1 MIRQGLSLL
10 RFLIGLAIAIA
21 ALSGPAL
28 ANPMLLFDLNTGQ
41 VLSHQDAFRRWH
53 PASLTKLMT
62 AYVTFRAVAAGE
74 LALDSPIKVTKH
86 SAAEPPSKMGFKP
99 GSVMTLDNALKMMLV
114 KSANDIAM
122 AVGEN
127 VGGSEEAFAVRMNAE
142 ARRLGMN
149 NSHFVNPNGLH
160 SEDQYTT
167 ARDLALLVTSI
178 RNEFPQYAPYFSIQ
192 GIKAGKKTLMSYNLL
207 VGRYA
212 GADGMKTGFVCASGF
227 NVVGSATRGGKT
239 LVAIVLGEKSAIG
252 RTDAVASLLE
262 HGFAETGKQGAALA
276 SLPAYGLRGA
286 APANLREEVCGKK
299 KPAAAQSEAAPDPGT
314 VVAKSPWL
322 VKIPSPKL
330 VAVGLGGA
338 TGPIPLAM
346 RNADG
351 QEYADVPIPT
361 PRPDYPP
368 VAKASAQGDA
378 GTN

>member
-1 MIRQGLSLL
+1 
-10 RFLIGLAIAIA
+10 
-21 ALSGPAL
+21 
-28 ANPMLLFDLNTGQ
+28 
-41 VLSHQDAFRRWH
+41 
-53 PASLTKLMT
+53 
-62 AYVTFRAVAAGE
+62 
-74 LALDSPIKVTKH
+74 
-86 SAAEPPSKMGFKP
+86 
-99 GSVMTLDNALKMMLV
+99 MTLDNALKMMLV

-127 VGGSEEAFAVRMNAE
+127 VGGSEEAFVVRMNAE
-142 ARRLGMN
+142 AKRLGMN
-149 NSHFVNPNGLH
+149 DSHFVNPNGLH

-167 ARDLALLVTSI
+167 ARDLALLVTAI
-178 RNEFPQYAPYFSIQ
+178 RNEFPQYAPYFSIE

-227 NVVGSATRGGKT
+227 NMIGSATRGGKT

-262 HGFAETGKQGAALA
+262 HGFAETGKQGATRGFA
-276 SLPAYGLRGA
+276 PAYGLRGA

-299 KPAAAQSEAAPDPGT
+299 KPAATQSEAAPDPGT

-368 VAKASAQGDA
+368 VAKAAAQGDA